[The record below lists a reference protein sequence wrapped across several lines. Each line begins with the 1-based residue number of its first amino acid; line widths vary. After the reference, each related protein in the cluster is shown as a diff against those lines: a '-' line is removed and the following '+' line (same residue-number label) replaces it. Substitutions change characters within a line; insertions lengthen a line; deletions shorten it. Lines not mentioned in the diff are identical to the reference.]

1 MALGVCVALGV
12 CIGRALASGR
22 GRSTWSDWSSFELA
36 PPLAAVRLAALCSVH
51 DIESRSSFFAP
62 GIAAIEMLARFFD
75 VDIRDDGAPPPPPPP
90 PPPSLL
96 LPPPPPPVFAIASAA
111 RSSAILA
118 YWA

>member
-1 MALGVCVALGV
+1 
-12 CIGRALASGR
+12 
-22 GRSTWSDWSSFELA
+22 LA

-62 GIAAIEMLARFFD
+62 GIAAIEMLARFFV
-75 VDIRDDGAPPPPPPP
+75 VDIRDDGAPPP